1 MATTATPAPPLRRT
15 AGSRAPSPVGS
26 ATIAQS
32 GNRAGWLFALPFLA
46 IYLLFLVGPMVYGL
60 LMSLFN
66 TTTVQGGLGAWVGLS
81 NYAEALTSGD
91 FWAAMW
97 HTLLFTVLSTPILV
111 VLALVFAILAERL
124 KRGRWFYR
132 LVFFAPYVVPSASV
146 VLIFTWIYA
155 PQIGLLGRAFT
166 AVGLPEPNFLNS
178 PNWAMISV
186 VILTVW
192 WSIGFNFVL
201 YLAGMQEI
209 SSEVYEAAAVDGA
222 SPWQQIKGITLPLLR
237 ETTILVTVLQIL
249 ASLRVFDQI
258 YLLTAGGPSY
268 STRPV
273 IEYIYDVGFTE
284 YRAGYAAAA
293 TTIYFLVLVA
303 VSIGWF
309 LLGRRRDAKE
319 RRAAEQA
326 EQDAVAAPPSPITSS
341 RQGAHA

>member
-1 MATTATPAPPLRRT
+1 MATTATPAPPLSRDV
-15 AGSRAPSPVGS
+15 GSRAPAPVRGG
-26 ATIAQS
+26 TIARS
-32 GNRAGWLFALPFLA
+32 SSRAGWSFAMPFLV
-46 IYLLFLVGPMVYGL
+46 IYALFLVGPMLYGL

-66 TTTVQGGLGAWVGLS
+66 TTTVQGGLGAWVGLE
-81 NYAEALTSGD
+81 NYAEALTSAD

-97 HTLLFTVLSTPILV
+97 HTLLFTVLSTPVLV
-111 VLALVFAILAERL
+111 VLGLVFAILAERL
-124 KRGRWFYR
+124 KRGKWFYR

-155 PQIGLLGRAFT
+155 PQVGLLGNLFK
-166 AVGLPEPNFLNS
+166 AVGLSEPNFLGS
-178 PNWAMISV
+178 PGWAMISV
-186 VILTVW
+186 VVLTIW

-222 SPWQQIKGITLPLLR
+222 SPWQQIRGITLPLLR
-237 ETTILVTVLQIL
+237 ETTVLVTVLQVL

-258 YLLTAGGPSY
+258 YLLTGGGPSY

-273 IEYIYDVGFTE
+273 IEYIYDVGFTN

-303 VSIGWF
+303 ISIGWY
-309 LLGRRRDAKE
+309 LLGRRREARE
-319 RRAAEQA
+319 RQAAAEA
-326 EQDAVAAPPSPITSS
+326 EQIGTPVPATLTTGTP
-341 RQGAHA
+341 QGAHA